1 MVSAAIIPNSNIVLV
16 PFEAH
21 LQVMVLRDVTKQ
33 IFEKVVR
40 FIFRQFHNAFSESI
54 TQKIDNG

>member
-1 MVSAAIIPNSNIVLV
+1 MVSATIIPNSNIVLV
-16 PFEAH
+16 PLEAH
-21 LQVMVLRDVTKQ
+21 LQVMVLRDVTEQ

-54 TQKIDNG
+54 TQKIHHG